1 LIATYT
7 DTSSSTGTTT
17 RLEATVASGGFVAQG
32 STSTVNDTFTYEAG
46 FAAVADE
53 FIPSSPTAAGWS
65 TTALNG
71 TVLVATLSGRMTLVT
86 DPTTAVHQTSTANYP
101 DTGQV
106 VVLGSASR
114 LRLTVLNTD
123 RVRSELDA
131 NGDGT
136 FEGTKELTWAQ
147 LMP

>member
-1 LIATYT
+1 
-7 DTSSSTGTTT
+7 
-17 RLEATVASGGFVAQG
+17 
-32 STSTVNDTFTYEAG
+32 
-46 FAAVADE
+46 
-53 FIPSSPTAAGWS
+53 
-65 TTALNG
+65 
-71 TVLVATLSGRMTLVT
+71 
-86 DPTTAVHQTSTANYP
+86 
-101 DTGQV
+101 
-106 VVLGSASR
+106 VLGSASR